1 MRAMLT
7 VELPTCFNCLRLR
20 GERTMMEQI
29 GEHTF
34 HCQSCNATKELV
46 VFPIIRNGGRRH
58 YALWFLSGKVVAS
71 GIAIGSTIFSAM
83 YPALAR
89 VPASEI
95 VAPLMFAG
103 YLVVALRAT
112 IQGFGGHV

>member
-1 MRAMLT
+1 MRAMLKI
-7 VELPTCFNCLRLR
+7 EFPGCYNCLRML
-20 GERTMMEQI
+20 GVATPMEQI

-58 YALWFLSGKVVAS
+58 YALWLLSGKVVAS
-71 GIAIGSTIFSAM
+71 GIAIGSTLFSAM

-95 VAPLMFAG
+95 VAPLAFAG
-103 YLVVALRAT
+103 YLFVALRAT